1 MVGVMPSVLPTG
13 SILFYDHAKLIQV
26 NKVLMGDSLTSH
38 LTKPKK
44 TILLSYSFH
53 QMAHICA
60 NHSM

>member
-1 MVGVMPSVLPTG
+1 MVDVMPSVLPTG
-13 SILFYDHAKLIQV
+13 SIFFYDHAKLIEG
-26 NKVLMGDSLTSH
+26 NKVLMGDSLSYH

-53 QMAHICA
+53 QMSHICA